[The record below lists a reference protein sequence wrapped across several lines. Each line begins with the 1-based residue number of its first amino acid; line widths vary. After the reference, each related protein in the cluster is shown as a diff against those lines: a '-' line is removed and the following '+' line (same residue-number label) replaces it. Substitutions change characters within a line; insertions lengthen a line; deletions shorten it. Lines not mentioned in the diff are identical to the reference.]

1 MKFPSSARGG
11 EYGLL
16 VAAATVADDRAA
28 ETVRELLRHNGI
40 RATCGPSRHR
50 SAWGGRIRVPVF
62 PEDAV
67 RAYQVL
73 CRNTR

>member
-1 MKFPSSARGG
+1 MKFSSSARGG

-16 VAAATVADDRAA
+16 VAAATVTDDRAA
-28 ETVRELLRHNGI
+28 DVVRKLLRRNGI
-40 RATCGPSRHR
+40 RATSGPSRR
-50 SAWGGRIRVPVF
+50 PATWGGRVQVLVF

-67 RAYQVL
+67 RAYEVL

>member
-1 MKFPSSARGG
+1 MKFSSSARGG

-16 VAAATVADDRAA
+16 VAAATVTDDRTADA
-28 ETVRELLRHNGI
+28 VRKLLRRNGI
-40 RATCGPSRHR
+40 RATSGRSRHR
-50 SAWGGRIRVPVF
+50 SAWGGQVQVLVF

-67 RAYQVL
+67 RAYEVL

>member
-1 MKFPSSARGG
+1 MRFSSSARGG

-16 VAAATVADDRAA
+16 VTAATVADDRTADV
-28 ETVRELLRHNGI
+28 VRELLRRNGI
-40 RATCGPSRHR
+40 RATSGPARNP
-50 SAWGGRIRVPVF
+50 SAWGGRVRVLVF

-67 RAYQVL
+67 RAYEVL